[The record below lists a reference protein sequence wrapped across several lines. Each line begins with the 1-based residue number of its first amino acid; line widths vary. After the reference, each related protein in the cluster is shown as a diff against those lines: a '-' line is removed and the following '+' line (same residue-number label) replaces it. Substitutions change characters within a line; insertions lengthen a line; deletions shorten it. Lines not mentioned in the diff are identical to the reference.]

1 MLTLLYQIDAKNT
14 VAGSGD
20 LQLTFS
26 HDGKKWYRH
35 PDRQSLIAQSSAK
48 LIPVFAAS
56 NEPLEMGD
64 EIWVFYT
71 EATGTHAEE
80 GTPAH
85 VRSARW
91 RKDGFVSLDCANK
104 GSLTTPPLLVQG
116 KELRVN
122 FRSNEGGSLRVAI
135 LDDQGKPVA
144 GFAADDCD
152 PFTGD
157 AVSHTMRWQQ
167 NSSLSGLVGKPVRL
181 RFELAKG
188 RLWSFRFGN

>member
-1 MLTLLYQIDAKNT
+1 MLTLLYQIDEKDT

-35 PDRQSLIAQSSAK
+35 PDRQSLIAPSPAK
-48 LIPVFAAS
+48 LIPVFAAC

-64 EIWVFYT
+64 EVWIFYT

-80 GTPAH
+80 GTPSYLRA
-85 VRSARW
+85 ARW
-91 RKDGFVSLDCANK
+91 RKDGFVSLDCAGK
-104 GSLTTPPLLVQG
+104 GRLTTPPLVVQG
-116 KELRVN
+116 RELRVN
-122 FRSNEGGSLRVAI
+122 FRGHEEGSLRVAL
-135 LDDQGKPVA
+135 LDDQGKPIP

-157 AVSHTMRWQQ
+157 AV
-167 NSSLSGLVGKPVRL
+167 
-181 RFELAKG
+181 A
-188 RLWSFRFGN
+188 